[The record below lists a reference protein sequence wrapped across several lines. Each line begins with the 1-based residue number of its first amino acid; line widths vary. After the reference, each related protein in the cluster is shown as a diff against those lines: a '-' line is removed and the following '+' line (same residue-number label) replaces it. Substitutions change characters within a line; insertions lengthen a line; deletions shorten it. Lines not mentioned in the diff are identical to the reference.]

1 MDKVTSCHKVG
12 VFCWLF
18 LPRNEGRPWKES
30 LKGTSMKGK
39 PRELL
44 SWLLDGAAHDVP
56 STTVYD
62 HIIDW

>member
-1 MDKVTSCHKVG
+1 
-12 VFCWLF
+12 
-18 LPRNEGRPWKES
+18 
-30 LKGTSMKGK
+30 MKGK